1 MRKNNSSM
9 VKTQSP
15 SRQSEPLNQS
25 GEPAVQAR
33 SRLKCDSHKPTRVRP
48 NEPKT
53 PITPEQI
60 LALQAKIQFPD
71 TLPVSL
77 EKDAICDLIANNQV
91 VIICGET
98 GSGKTTQLPKMCLSL
113 GRGIGAG
120 GRGLIGHTQPRRL
133 AATSTAKRIAEELN
147 SELGQIVGYKIRF
160 ADKLQ
165 KSASIKLMTDGIL
178 LAETQTDRLLRQ
190 YDTIIIDEAHER
202 SLNIDF
208 LLGYLKEILPKRPD
222 LKIIITSA
230 TIDANRFAEHF
241 STNGKPAPIIN
252 VTGRT
257 YPVEVRYR
265 PIQATENDKER
276 DLYDGIVDAVDEL
289 AREQGN
295 GDVLVFLP
303 GEREIREAAEHLRK
317 HHPAHTEILPLF
329 ARLSPAEQE
338 RIFKH
343 SNARRIV
350 LATNVAETSLTVPG
364 IRYVVDSGLA
374 RVKRYSYRQKVEQ
387 LQIEPISKAAANQRA
402 GRCGRVAAGV
412 CIRLY
417 DEQDFHNRSNFTD
430 PEILRSSLANVILR
444 MKALGLTQIEQFPF
458 VQAPPAKAIGD
469 GYHLL
474 QELGAFDAQNNLTN
488 IGRALAKLPID
499 PRVSRMILAARDMGA
514 LREVLIIAAAL
525 SVQDVRDRPQ
535 EARQQADAAH
545 VKFADPQS
553 EFLSYLKIWQWFEQA
568 VAHKKSNRQLQEL
581 CRANF
586 LNHLRLREWRD
597 VHSQLRTQVLE
608 QGWRENQTEPTYEQL
623 HCALLTGLLGNV
635 GFKNEAKPLPNATAQ
650 QQAQQAKLG
659 QRAQFYTGARGIR
672 FYLWPGSSVS
682 KKNASWVM
690 AGELVETSRLFA
702 RTIAKIEVK
711 WLEQIA
717 PHLLNK
723 TYSEPRWRKKSGQVQ
738 ADERATLYGLVVY
751 SARPVSY
758 ARINPTEAREIFI
771 RDGVAQH
778 EIEGRFPFIAHN
790 TQLIHQIEKLEHKSR
805 RQDVL
810 VDDELIVA
818 FYDSVIPKDICDV
831 RALQKWHDTLI
842 KTEPKKLYL
851 SREELMRHEAAGV
864 TSEVFPKT
872 MNIGGVDCALTYHFE
887 PGSHRDGVTLAV
899 PVTVLNFVSQTETE
913 WLVAGMI
920 KEKVQALLKS
930 LPQKLRRHCVPLP
943 EFTQEFI
950 DWANAER
957 KTGQVPLVDT
967 IIEYVRLKTMQ
978 QLKTSDFKLE
988 TLSPHSFMNFK
999 LLDEYGR
1006 QIEMSRNLTLLRQH
1020 FGQQA
1025 RASFQ
1030 NTVQD
1035 NLQQVK
1041 QQTQQA
1047 EVSDDKSLDTQAN
1060 SAPTVP
1066 NSKIVTW
1073 TFGQLPELMS
1083 LQKGK
1088 QTLFGYPALQD
1099 MGEYCELSVWD
1110 DEVQARVVHDQGIL
1124 RLARI
1129 ALKDNLKHSE
1139 KNIPDATQMGMLY
1152 VGLTGGTLE
1161 HVKADILTVSLRRAC
1176 QLDDAKQQPTD
1187 EASFNVMIAHAKTRL
1202 GLIVQE
1208 VGRLVLQILTEWQN
1222 AQKKL
1227 NGIKIHVNQYK
1238 DISEQMTQLT
1248 LKGFIER
1255 TAYSQLSHYPRYF
1268 KAITMRCEKLKGGIE
1283 RDSQLM
1289 RDMLPLQ
1296 LNWQREYNAQR
1307 TQGEY
1312 SVDVR
1317 LMEFRWLL
1325 EELRVG
1331 LFAQELRTPMPVSVK
1346 RLYKIWEAMGW

>member
-25 GEPAVQAR
+25 GEPAVQAQ

-241 STNGKPAPIIN
+241 SVNGKPAPIIN

-387 LQIEPISKAAANQRA
+387 LQVEPISKAAANQRA

-417 DEQDFHNRSNFTD
+417 DEQDFHNRSDFTD

-474 QELGAFDAQNNLTN
+474 QELGAFDTQNNLTN
-488 IGRALAKLPID
+488 VGRALAKLPID

-650 QQAQQAKLG
+650 QQAHQAKLG

-864 TSEVFPKT
+864 TSEVFPKA

-1006 QIEMSRNLTLLRQH
+1006 QVEMSRNLALLRQH
-1020 FGQQA
+1020 FGTQA
-1025 RASFQ
+1025 REQFQ
-1030 NTVQD
+1030 STAAQSVAKTADANATADV
-1035 NLQQVK
+1035 
-1041 QQTQQA
+1041 
-1047 EVSDDKSLDTQAN
+1047 SLDGGRAIT
-1060 SAPTVP
+1060 
-1066 NSKIVTW
+1066 TW
-1073 TFGQLPELMS
+1073 DFGELPELMS
-1083 LQKGK
+1083 VQKGK

-1099 MGEYCELSVWD
+1099 MGEHCELTVWD
-1110 DEVQARVVHDQGIL
+1110 NEVQARAVHTRGLL

-1129 ALKDNLKHSE
+1129 ALKDNLKHLE
-1139 KNIPDATQMGMLY
+1139 KNIPDATQLGMLF

-1161 HVKADILTVSLRRAC
+1161 QVKAEILSVSLRRAC
-1176 QLDDAKQQPTD
+1176 QLDETQHEPTD
-1187 EASFNVMIAHAKTRL
+1187 AVSFERMIEQAKTRL

-1208 VGRLVLQILTEWQN
+1208 VSRVVMSVLSEWQA

-1227 NGIKIHVNQYK
+1227 VSIKPHAAQHK
-1238 DISEQMTQLT
+1238 DIGEQIERLT
-1248 LKGFIER
+1248 PKGFIEQ
-1255 TAYSQLSHYPRYF
+1255 TPYTQLVHYPRYF
-1268 KAITMRCEKLKGGIE
+1268 KAIVMRGDKLKGGAD
-1283 RDSQLM
+1283 RDVQCM

-1296 LNWQREYNAQR
+1296 QNWQREWNMQR
-1307 TQGEY
+1307 TAEMA
-1312 SVDVR
+1312 VDVR

-1346 RLYKIWEAMGW
+1346 RLHKVWDSMVR